1 MVPNRILRM
10 DGSAKQRQ
18 FLQVVSRDEAERRL
32 HAAFPPIAAFSGS
45 ASSKSGGSGV
55 VASEAVRIDRAL
67 RRVLAA
73 DVAAPVDVPG
83 FARSNMDGFA
93 VRAVSTFGASEEH
106 PADLLLLP
114 DPAVIGVLS
123 SVEIAEGEAVSIATG
138 APIPRGADAV
148 VMIEDTDA
156 DDGRV
161 QIRRAVPPGGNIAG
175 AGSDMA
181 RGEIVMRHGTRLGSR
196 DTGVLAA
203 LGIAEVAV
211 VRRPRVLLYSTGD
224 ELVPP
229 GEPLIP
235 GQVFDCNGRV
245 LADALH
251 EVGAEVTEGGIVR
264 DDAESL
270 ARRLNDAV
278 AKFDMVI
285 FSGGTSKGAGDICH
299 QVLAEHG
306 DMLFHG
312 VALKPGKPIALARV
326 GDTPVVL
333 LPGFPT
339 SAVFTFHE
347 LVAPWLRARGGLPP
361 EDRRRKT
368 ARLARPMRSQRG
380 RREYDLV
387 HLLPVDDGLLA
398 WPLGKGSGSITTFS
412 RADGFHAVPED
423 VELLDVG
430 AEVDVTLL
438 GPLRLADLAIIGSHC
453 TGLDLLIS
461 RAGLSARL
469 IAAGSQAGVEA
480 ARLGQCDI
488 AGVHLLDEKTNR
500 YNEAFVPEGVD
511 LIPGYTRRQ
520 GIVRRAGEEA
530 VGAPKVR
537 LVNRNRGAGTRV
549 LIDRLLDGDRP
560 AGYEFEVRSH
570 QATAAAVA
578 SGAADWGVC
587 IEGVARTAGL
597 EFEFLAEERF
607 DFMVPHSRRD
617 RPAVRAFLTQLSDS
631 DTIEALANEGLRT

>member
-1 MVPNRILRM
+1 M

-18 FLQVVSRDEAERRL
+18 FLKVVSRDEAERRF
-32 HAAFPPIAAFSGS
+32 HAAFPAVS
-45 ASSKSGGSGV
+45 AD
-55 VASEAVRIDRAL
+55 SEKVPLDCAR
-67 RRVLAA
+67 RRVLAN

-93 VRAVSTFGASEEH
+93 VRAASTFGASEER
-106 PADLLLLP
+106 PADLALRP
-114 DPAVIGVLS
+114 EAAVIGVLS
-123 SVEIAEGEAVSIATG
+123 TLEIAKGEAVSIATG

-156 DDGRV
+156 SAGRLLV
-161 QIRRAVPPGGNIAG
+161 RRAVPPGGNIAG

-181 RGEIVMRHGTRLGSR
+181 RGEIVMRQGTRLGSR

-203 LGIAEVAV
+203 LGIARVDV
-211 VRRPRVLLYSTGD
+211 VGRPRVLLYSTGD

-229 GEPLIP
+229 GEPLVP
-235 GQVFDCNGRV
+235 GQVFDCNSRV

-251 EVGAEVTEGGIVR
+251 EAGADVVEGGIVR
-264 DDAESL
+264 DDADAL
-270 ARRLNDAV
+270 ARRLGDAV

-299 QVLAEHG
+299 QVLADHG
-306 DMLFHG
+306 EMLFHG
-312 VALKPGKPIALARV
+312 VALKPGKPIAIARV
-326 GDTPVVL
+326 EETPVVL

-361 EDRRRKT
+361 ADRHRRT

-398 WPLGKGSGSITTFS
+398 WPLGKGSGSITTFA

-430 AEVDVTLL
+430 VEVEVTLL
-438 GPLRLADLAIIGSHC
+438 GALRIPDLAIIGSHC

-461 RAGLSARL
+461 RAGLSAKL

-500 YNEAFVPEGVD
+500 YNEAFVPDSVE
-511 LIPGYTRRQ
+511 LIPGYSRRQ
-520 GIVRRAGEEA
+520 GVVTRADADVAAGPGG
-530 VGAPKVR
+530 VPQGR

-549 LIDRLLDGDRP
+549 LIDRLLDGARP
-560 AGYEFEVRSH
+560 DGYELEVRSH
-570 QATAAAVA
+570 QATAVAVA

-587 IEGVARTAGL
+587 IEGVARAAGL
-597 EFEFLAEERF
+597 SFEFLAEERF
-607 DFMVPHSRRD
+607 DFFVPRSRRD
-617 RPAVRAFLTQLSDS
+617 RPSVLAFLAQLSDR
-631 DTIEALANEGLRT
+631 DTIEALAKEGLRQ